1 MNGYTSTG
9 IIELDIHGMTKY
21 QAKVCIDSR
30 LNRAPADI
38 YIIRVVHGCHS
49 GTELRDMVR
58 KEYKKHAKVKRL
70 QHGTNPGVTE
80 LILRELF

>member
-1 MNGYTSTG
+1 MYNHPTSG
-9 IIELDIHGMTKY
+9 VIELDIHGMTKY
-21 QAKVCIDSR
+21 QAKVLIDSR
-30 LNRAPADI
+30 LNRASLDI

-58 KEYKKHAKVKRL
+58 KEYKNHPKIKRL